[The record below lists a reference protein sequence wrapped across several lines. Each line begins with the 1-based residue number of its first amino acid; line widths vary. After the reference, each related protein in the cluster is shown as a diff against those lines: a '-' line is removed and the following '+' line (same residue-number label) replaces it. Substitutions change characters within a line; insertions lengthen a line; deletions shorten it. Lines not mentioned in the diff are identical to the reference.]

1 MRHVRI
7 AELASGGARAI
18 DTKHLVSLDSL
29 SRELALAAANGD
41 PRGRLLSA
49 MQMLG
54 NIRDFLVA
62 PLSPDAE
69 RAVDAAIQELMRRE
83 RELPAEWRSA

>member
-1 MRHVRI
+1 MRHVTI
-7 AELASGGARAI
+7 AELALGGAHEEQ
-18 DTKHLVSLDSL
+18 TQLSVDSL
-29 SRELALAAANGD
+29 SRELAQAAASGD
-41 PRGRLLSA
+41 QRGRLLSA